1 MDIRPDTVF
10 RRMELRRRRVFE
22 PPRRSEPVQAV
33 YVPQNVRAGSYVQL
47 MRSHDRMGTRHL

>member
-1 MDIRPDTVF
+1 MEIRPDTVF
-10 RRMELRRRRVFE
+10 RRMEMRKRHMPARE
-22 PPRRSEPVQAV
+22 RSETAQAV